1 MPDFVFRDFIN
12 LYTKLYSFLV
22 TDITLVSDYSSSLRK
37 NLLERIS
44 KLIKTIDDKIKKLK
58 TTIGH

>member
-1 MPDFVFRDFIN
+1 MPDIVFRDFIN

-58 TTIGH
+58 TTIGY